1 MNSRRVLIDTSAW
14 IAALRPSG
22 LKEMKEKIEILLSED
37 CVAVAGIIMLELLSG
52 TRAEK
57 EYQDLSEDLEGL
69 HYIPTDEDV
78 WRCSYRL
85 SRSVKKEGLTI
96 PATDLLIASIA
107 ITSGCKILHLDKHFD
122 LLAKHS
128 PVQILTL

>member
-1 MNSRRVLIDTSAW
+1 MIDTSAW

-37 CVAVAGIIMLELLSG
+37 RVAVSGIIMLELLSG

-69 HYIPTDEDV
+69 HYIPTGEDV

-85 SRSVKKEGLTI
+85 SRSVKKEG
-96 PATDLLIASIA
+96 
-107 ITSGCKILHLDKHFD
+107 
-122 LLAKHS
+122 
-128 PVQILTL
+128 

>member
-1 MNSRRVLIDTSAW
+1 MNRQWVLIDTSAW

-37 CVAVAGIIMLELLSG
+37 RAAVSGIIMLELLSG

-69 HYIPTDEDV
+69 HYIPTGEDV

-85 SRSVKKEGLTI
+85 SRSVKKGGLTI

-128 PVQILTL
+128 PLQILA